1 MSIHHPAQAAKMVP
15 TGNRQGSGRSGSPEG
30 LVCGERRGC
39 SEGAHS
45 RAAELASPMEGLSGL
60 WHAWQWFWSFAGP
73 IGTLVGTWYS
83 RAGYRL
89 AKEERARREEAERRA
104 EDQARLARVRR
115 AAYAMLQTRIEA
127 DRLSQALRDEHTGW
141 APILSRALGLQAG
154 VEDAVADLPR
164 PRPER
169 LAYTLAR
176 LSAQAAWLREGS
188 DHVPVAATAD
198 GARASLTST
207 VATMVVGV
215 DDIARQLRVWGGM
228 ED

>member
-1 MSIHHPAQAAKMVP
+1 MDD
-15 TGNRQGSGRSGSPEG
+15 RPE
-30 LVCGERRGC
+30 E
-39 SEGAHS
+39 
-45 RAAELASPMEGLSGL
+45 
-60 WHAWQWFWSFAGP
+60 Q
-73 IGTLVGTWYS
+73 
-83 RAGYRL
+83 
-89 AKEERARREEAERRA
+89 
-104 EDQARLARVRR
+104 
-115 AAYAMLQTRIEA
+115 
-127 DRLSQALRDEHTGW
+127 
-141 APILSRALGLQAG
+141 
-154 VEDAVADLPR
+154 EDAVADLPR